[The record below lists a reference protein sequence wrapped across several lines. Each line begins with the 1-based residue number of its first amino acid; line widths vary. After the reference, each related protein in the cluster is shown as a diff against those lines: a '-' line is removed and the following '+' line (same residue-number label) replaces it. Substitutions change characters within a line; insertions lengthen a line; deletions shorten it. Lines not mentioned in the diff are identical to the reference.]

1 MAQYN
6 AFVVVLL
13 LATMID
19 AEPNV
24 RLCERG
30 VQYGVRPASRRDRIS
45 NENNGK
51 VLLAKTGSSRTRDD

>member
-30 VQYGVRPASRRDRIS
+30 VQYVVR
-45 NENNGK
+45 
-51 VLLAKTGSSRTRDD
+51 LLADETAHQMKTMERFS